1 MCRNHRTSSRNVGKA
16 KSQVMAELFMITDH
30 CIFGEGLISPGVSL
44 EVLITE
50 LLLPYNTYKHE
61 LYIALYKQPHKRIC
75 QFQAIEYDYGTAD
88 DIDITKSFLIY
99 C

>member
-1 MCRNHRTSSRNVGKA
+1 MCRNHRTSLRNAGKA
-16 KSQVMAELFMITDH
+16 KSLVMMGMFINKNH
-30 CIFGEGLISPGVSL
+30 YIFGKGLISPGVSL

-61 LYIALYKQPHKRIC
+61 LNIALYKQPHKRIR